1 MSHAK
6 QASKEASK
14 FIFTNKNTK
23 EIHERTKVKNTIR
36 FWLKNATLVYNYC
49 QCWQR
54 FKLQIIKV

>member
-6 QASKEASK
+6 QASKEASKQASK

-36 FWLKNATLVYNYC
+36 F
-49 QCWQR
+49 
-54 FKLQIIKV
+54 